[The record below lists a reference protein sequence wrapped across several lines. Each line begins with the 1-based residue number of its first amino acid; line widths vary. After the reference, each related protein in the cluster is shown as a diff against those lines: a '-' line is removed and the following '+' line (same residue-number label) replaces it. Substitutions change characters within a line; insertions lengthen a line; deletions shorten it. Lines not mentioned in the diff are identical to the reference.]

1 MTNPSERRVHGATIC
16 EPARMLGYHPVKT
29 KDTSRA
35 VAARSGGIGASL
47 PQRKIIPAFGLPMD
61 LRDSSKISAKARN
74 YRHGIPAGPR
84 LGKVDHRHPN
94 GTIDRQ
100 IRYLCNRSKS
110 SPRSSPWRGPAKA
123 AIATTGWRFESSP
136 VHHCFFLTS

>member
-1 MTNPSERRVHGATIC
+1 MTIQSERRVLGNDLRTSTD
-16 EPARMLGYHPVKT
+16 ARLSPCQD

-35 VAARSGGIGASL
+35 VAARSGGIGRSL

-61 LRDSSKISAKARN
+61 LRYSSKISAKARN

-100 IRYLCNRSKS
+100 FATYVIGPVESAQLTLAWPREGRDRNQRVGGS
-110 SPRSSPWRGPAKA
+110 SPPRF
-123 AIATTGWRFESSP
+123 TTVSF
-136 VHHCFFLTS
+136 